1 MNSLYEYYEKRNPTL
16 KKLDRARE
24 KTPFWYSTN
33 DRVLGIRREHEG
45 QCVCAYFNF
54 SEKPRSVYFD
64 AILTGKDLVTGEKIG
79 GLTYELKPY
88 GFLWILTD

>member
-1 MNSLYEYYEKRNPTL
+1 M
-16 KKLDRARE
+16 
-24 KTPFWYSTN
+24 
-33 DRVLGIRREHEG
+33 
-45 QCVCAYFNF
+45 
-54 SEKPRSVYFD
+54 YFD